1 MFVKNES
8 NENIIEPN
16 FLMLIRLIMIDINIG
31 INIEIGNQILNLRES
46 VKEFFRLCLNIT
58 FWTNMHER
66 NGIIIERPIKL
77 KVEGLFT
84 PPIE

>member
-1 MFVKNES
+1 
-8 NENIIEPN
+8 
-16 FLMLIRLIMIDINIG
+16 MIDINIG

-77 KVEGLFT
+77 KVAGLFT

>member
-58 FWTNMHER
+58 FWTIMHER
-66 NGIIIERPIKL
+66 NGTIIERPIKL
-77 KVEGLFT
+77 KVAGLFT

>member
-1 MFVKNES
+1 MFVKNEL

-58 FWTNMHER
+58 F
-66 NGIIIERPIKL
+66 
-77 KVEGLFT
+77 
-84 PPIE
+84 